1 MAKDKFEQ
9 AKDNIK
15 KQLVMQ
21 LILKY
26 EYVTLTSHYNYIY
39 HKKSQSYK

>member
-1 MAKDKFEQ
+1 MAEDKFEQ
-9 AKDNIK
+9 SKDNIK

-26 EYVTLTSHYNYIY
+26 EYVRLTLHYNYTCR
-39 HKKSQSYK
+39 KKSQSYK